1 MSQYV
6 ILGGGVAGRR
16 AAEVIRKRSKGSEVV
31 IVEEQEESFYYRPML
46 GDLLAGKVGPGQIL
60 TQDRKRLSRLGV
72 RILSGTQAASV
83 DPKAGQVVLR
93 GGERLPFDK
102 ALIASGTRTE
112 RIPAD
117 DGKGRGVVY
126 LDTLPD
132 ALYMTS
138 LLGSAR
144 KAVIYGASLQAIS
157 AVRGLRGRGIDCSLV
172 LPQERFWQG
181 ILDPTASGI
190 VEDRL
195 KQEGVTLIRKMEI
208 EDLVR
213 ENGELKGVLLGSGE
227 KLPADLLVVAA
238 PQKPRLDYVKDAEL
252 VGRGDLRVD
261 RSLRTS
267 RENLFAAGDVAAMP
281 AVHTGAV
288 LPQPGWVS
296 AWRQGNVAGLSMAG
310 QAAAYDGFPCLRA
323 KVLDLD
329 VVCLGLSDAK
339 GDDIREESGG
349 YPYEELPYIYKKIVY
364 KDRRAVGAVF
374 MGDVTEAGAV
384 EAWIRRGLTQD
395 RCDRK
400 VLDQMFLP
408 RLQPSSAR
416 AALCPICKFRMQI
429 EEDYEEGT
437 TLTCPVCGAEFH
449 LRRLPNGAFRA
460 LPAVQE

>member
-16 AAEVIRKRSKGSEVV
+16 AAEVIRKRSKQSEVV
-31 IVEEQEESFYYRPML
+31 IVDEQEEAFYYRPML
-46 GDLLAGKVGPGQIL
+46 GELLAGKVGPGQIL
-60 TQDRKRLSRLGV
+60 TRDRQRLSRLGV
-72 RILSGTQAASV
+72 RILAGTKAASV
-83 DPKAGQVVLR
+83 DPKAGQVVLQ

-102 ALIASGTRTE
+102 ALIASGMRTQ
-112 RIPAD
+112 RVPGD
-117 DGKGRGVVY
+117 DGKGLGVVC
-126 LDTLPD
+126 LDALPD
-132 ALYMTS
+132 ALHMAS
-138 LLGSAR
+138 LLASAR
-144 KAVIYGASLQAIS
+144 KAVIYGASYQAIS
-157 AVRGLRGRGIDCSLV
+157 AVRGLRARGIGCSLV

-190 VEDRL
+190 LEDRL
-195 KQEGVTLIRKMEI
+195 RQEGVTLIRKVEI

-213 ENGELKGVLLGSGE
+213 EDGELKAVVLGSGG

-238 PQKPRLDYVKDAEL
+238 PQKPQLDYVKDAEG
-252 VGRGDLRVD
+252 VGRGHLRVD
-261 RSLRTS
+261 RFLRTS
-267 RENLFAAGDVAAMP
+267 RENLFAAGDVAALP

-296 AWRQGNVAGLSMAG
+296 AWRQGNVAGLNMAG
-310 QAAAYDGFPCLRA
+310 QAVVYDGFPCLRA

-329 VVCLGLSDAK
+329 VVCLGLSDAE

-364 KDRRAVGAVF
+364 KDHRVVGAVF

-384 EAWIRRGLTQD
+384 EGWIRRGLKEDQ
-395 RCDRK
+395 CDRK

-416 AALCPICKFRMQI
+416 AALCPICKFRMQV

-437 TLTCPVCGAEFH
+437 ILTCPVCGAEFS
-449 LRRLPNGAFRA
+449 LERLPNGAFRA
-460 LPAVQE
+460 LPAIQE